1 MAMQFDQILPPPPEP
16 PPRDKAEGTLR
27 DVETL
32 AMLLAVSTNVRNPPQ
47 SRIEIH
53 EQWMDRD
60 EEERVGYLRRARR
73 LLKAWSS

>member
-1 MAMQFDQILPPPPEP
+1 MAMRFDQILPPPPEP
-16 PPRDKAEGTLR
+16 RQPARGEGALR
-27 DVETL
+27 DVEKL
-32 AMLLAVSTNVRNPPQ
+32 AMILAVSTNVTSPPQ

-60 EEERVGYLRRARR
+60 EAVRVGYLIRARR